1 MTNAVITILILAVM
15 LVCYITKLIPI
26 AATSVLGALAIGF
39 LGIMPMKDVMAQ
51 FVSDVVLLQIGVM
64 IIGKAFFEVGL
75 ADDVGRFL
83 SKHFA
88 NREKI
93 FLIGIV
99 MVAIMISPF
108 LSNTA
113 TVALVIPIIASV
125 EAASGGRLEKKN
137 YYMAVGI
144 ASVLGGNLT
153 LFGSTPQLAVQNLL
167 LESDVAGVHPLG
179 TFELVKVGLP
189 LALLLPVFY
198 LTVGDKLQKRVF
210 DYTTE
215 DKLAVKL
222 DDTAKPLYKKIL
234 VLAIYLACIIC
245 FVGQWIPIG
254 VTAITGAVLCVALR
268 CISEKNALYGVGW
281 TTVIMLGGILG
292 FSAGFSKSG
301 AGQLIVDTVVG
312 LFGQNHSPMLYYV
325 IFVLVAVAL
334 TAVMSNTAVAVMLTP
349 IAITMAV
356 QTGGNPMT
364 FVFGVLLAANISF
377 CTPMATAP
385 VTMTMDGGYRFSD
398 FFKVG
403 GAFTLVATAYALIA
417 VPLICGI

>member
-234 VLAIYLACIIC
+234 VLAIYLACIVC